1 MKYELFN
8 VILISS
14 SKFHIF
20 MPINI
25 GDMMTK
31 QLEMIGESASIQ
43 DAAKKMRD
51 TNVSSLVVIDS
62 KTRPIGLVTE
72 RDIVRKACVNDVST
86 SKIMNKDIMSSK
98 LITIDLNSS
107 ASAAVDLMVR
117 NNIRHLLVVDKDHTE
132 KPIGMITPLDLR
144 DEEFTDE
151 GLMKAIEEL
160 SMYYR

>member
-1 MKYELFN
+1 MT
-8 VILISS
+8 
-14 SKFHIF
+14 
-20 MPINI
+20 INI
-25 GDMMTK
+25 SEMMTK
-31 QLEMIGESASIQ
+31 QLEIIEESASIQ
-43 DAAKKMRD
+43 EAAKKMRD
-51 TNVSSLVVIDS
+51 ANVSSLVVVDS
-62 KTRPIGLVTE
+62 EGKPLGLVTE
-72 RDIVRKACVNDVST
+72 RDIVRKACVNDVNT
-86 SKIMNKDIMSSK
+86 SKVMNRDIMSPK

-107 ASAAVDLMVR
+107 ASAAVDLMLQ

>member
-1 MKYELFN
+1 MT
-8 VILISS
+8 
-14 SKFHIF
+14 
-20 MPINI
+20 INI
-25 GDMMTK
+25 SEMMTK
-31 QLEMIGESASIQ
+31 QLEIIEESASIQ
-43 DAAKKMRD
+43 EAAKKMRD
-51 TNVSSLVVIDS
+51 ANVSSLLVVDS
-62 KTRPIGLVTE
+62 EGKPRGLVTE

-86 SKIMNKDIMSSK
+86 SKITNKDIMSPK
-98 LITIDLNSS
+98 LITIDLYSS
-107 ASAAVDLMVR
+107 ASAAVDLMLR